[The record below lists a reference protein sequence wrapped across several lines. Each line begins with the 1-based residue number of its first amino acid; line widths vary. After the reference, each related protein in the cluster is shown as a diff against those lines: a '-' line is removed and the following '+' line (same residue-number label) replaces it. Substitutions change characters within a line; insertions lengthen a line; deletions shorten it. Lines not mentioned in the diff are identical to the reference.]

1 MQKTF
6 LTAFGALL
14 VRFRNENV
22 ISARFGDANEVEIPV
37 DSQVSSLEEIANTL
51 SRHPLKPAGTDFQL
65 RTWQAVSTINTGQT
79 ASYGDIACMLGIPR
93 ASRAVASAIARNHIA
108 CFIPCHRI
116 IRSNGS
122 LGGYRWS
129 AARKQ
134 KILEYEKQQEARCR
148 VGSNT

>member
-6 LTAFGALL
+6 LTAFGALS
-14 VRFRNENV
+14 VRFRNEEV
-22 ISARFGDANEVEIPV
+22 ISARFGESKEFETPTL
-37 DSQVSSLEEIANTL
+37 SQVSSLDEIADSL
-51 SRHPLKPAGTDFQL
+51 SGHPLKPAGTDFQL

-93 ASRAVASAIARNHIA
+93 ASRAVASAIARNPIA
-108 CFIPCHRI
+108 CLIPCHRI

-134 KILEYEKQQEARCR
+134 KILEYEKQQEALCR

>member
-6 LTAFGALL
+6 LTAFGALS

-37 DSQVSSLEEIANTL
+37 DSQVSSLVEIANTL
-51 SRHPLKPAGTDFQL
+51 SRHPLKPEGTDFQL
-65 RTWQAVSTINTGQT
+65 RAWQAVSTIKFGKT
-79 ASYGDIACMLGIPR
+79 ASYGDIACMLGIPQ
-93 ASRAVASAIARNHIA
+93 AYRAVASAIARNPIA
-108 CFIPCHRI
+108 CLIPCHRI

-129 AARKQ
+129 STRK
-134 KILEYEKQQEARCR
+134 KMILEYEKQEE
-148 VGSNT
+148 G